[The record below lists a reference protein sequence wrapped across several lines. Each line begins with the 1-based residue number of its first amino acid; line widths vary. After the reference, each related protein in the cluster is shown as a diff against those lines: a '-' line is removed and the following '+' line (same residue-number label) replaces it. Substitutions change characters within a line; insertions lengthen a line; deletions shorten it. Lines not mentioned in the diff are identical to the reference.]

1 MYIICSIF
9 VIKCTKIRIVSY
21 LSQDGLV
28 NLHEIWLH
36 IHDIYLPYRVKHFDE
51 NHSSFRGHS
60 SLFHLHQCIPNDSLS
75 YERYLHAC
83 LRCPG
88 FTGFIGKVILRRQR
102 KSLSISSKLN
112 RNISCLSRQERAN
125 RIGLDGLILC
135 KIFNDIWTKMTM
147 EDE

>member
-1 MYIICSIF
+1 MCITCSIF
-9 VIKCTKIRIVSY
+9 VIKCTEIRIVSY
-21 LSQDGLV
+21 LSQDRLV

-36 IHDIYLPYRVKHFDE
+36 THDIYLSYRVKHFDE
-51 NHSSFRGHS
+51 NHSSFRGYS
-60 SLFHLHQCIPNDSLS
+60 SLFHLHSMHP
-75 YERYLHAC
+75 ERFSIIRKILTR
-83 LRCPG
+83 LCPG
-88 FTGFIGKVILRRQR
+88 FIDLTGKVILRRQR

-125 RIGLDGLILC
+125 RIGLDGPMY